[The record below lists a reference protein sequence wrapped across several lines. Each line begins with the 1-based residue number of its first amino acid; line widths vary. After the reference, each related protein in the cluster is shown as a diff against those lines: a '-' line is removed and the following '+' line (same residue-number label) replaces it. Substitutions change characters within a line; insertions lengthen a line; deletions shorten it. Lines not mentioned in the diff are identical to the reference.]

1 MPIAG
6 VEVAIVERQAD
17 QDVDGSRSVD

>member
-1 MPIAG
+1 MPVAG